1 MPGRRNRLSSG
12 PVPTAGPAGGRAAS
26 SAMEDMQTTPHTAQ
40 SAPQQQLSAIQPGRY
55 VIDLATSVVT
65 FRTRHLLGLGRVR
78 GTFAIRGGA
87 VEVTGVPGEARCY
100 AEIDAASFRTGNPQR
115 DSAVRSRGLLD
126 TGRHPV
132 ITFEAQRLDGASQDG
147 DGQDGAGL
155 AGQLTVRGV
164 SRPAVLA
171 VELTGAGP
179 GGFTARGTLRVDRT
193 AFGVTAFRG
202 LAARHLDLTVEARCV
217 AN

>member
-1 MPGRRNRLSSG
+1 
-12 PVPTAGPAGGRAAS
+12 
-26 SAMEDMQTTPHTAQ
+26 MEDMQTTPHTAQ
-40 SAPQQQLSAIQPGRY
+40 TPPQQQLSTIRPGRY
-55 VIDLATSVVT
+55 VIDPASSVVT
-65 FRTRHLLGLGRVR
+65 FATRHLFGLGRAR

-87 VEVTGVPGEARCY
+87 VEVTGVAGEARCY

-115 DSAVRSRGLLD
+115 DAAVRSPRLLD

-132 ITFEAQRLDGASQDG
+132 ITFEAQRLDGT
-147 DGQDGAGL
+147 GL

-171 VELTGAGP
+171 VELTGTSS
-179 GGFTARGTLRVDRT
+179 GGFTARGTLRADRT
-193 AFGVTAFRG
+193 AFGVTAYRG